1 MADTKTPEDVRPE
14 AKPQGTTADQV
25 ATMEAEGQGQTPVAP
40 SDPPPPPRRPPAG
53 PDAVVPPTE
62 SAAEDQAIDTV
73 ATGLVS
79 SDEDE
84 AGRP

>member
-1 MADTKTPEDVRPE
+1 MAKTTTTPDDVRPE
-14 AKPQGTTADQV
+14 AKPHGTTADQT
-25 ATMEAEGQGQTPVAP
+25 ATMEAEGQGQTPTAP
-40 SDPPPPPRRPPAG
+40 ADAPPPRRPTSG
-53 PDAVVPPTE
+53 PDAVAPPTE